1 MLIGTNSV
9 IREFL
14 ALGNPVFSFIKNTA
28 KHVQIVI
35 YYFSDYHNNDA
46 AITKHL
52 FKNNLDN
59 VNQWFQ
65 ADDVYIVD
73 RGFWVI

>member
-1 MLIGTNSV
+1 MVIVALDGYILSV
-9 IREFL
+9 
-14 ALGNPVFSFIKNTA
+14 LGP
-28 KHVQIVI
+28 
-35 YYFSDYHNNDA
+35 YFSDYHNNNT

-52 FKNNLDN
+52 VKNNLEN

-73 RGFWVI
+73 RGFWDAVECLEDQGYNVKSHFI

>member
-1 MLIGTNSV
+1 MVIVASDGYILSV
-9 IREFL
+9 
-14 ALGNPVFSFIKNTA
+14 LGP
-28 KHVQIVI
+28 
-35 YYFSDYHNNDA
+35 YFSGYHNNEE

-52 FKNNLDN
+52 FKNNLEN

-73 RGFWVI
+73 RGFWDDVEYLEDQWYNGKSHFI

>member
-1 MLIGTNSV
+1 MFWDLIS
-9 IREFL
+9 L
-14 ALGNPVFSFIKNTA
+14 
-28 KHVQIVI
+28 
-35 YYFSDYHNNDA
+35 DYHNNDA

-52 FKNNLDN
+52 FKNNLEN

-73 RGFWVI
+73 RVFWVVVEYQEDQGYNVKSHCI

>member
-1 MLIGTNSV
+1 MVTSDSYILSV
-9 IREFL
+9 
-14 ALGNPVFSFIKNTA
+14 LGP
-28 KHVQIVI
+28 
-35 YYFSDYHNNDA
+35 YFSDYHNNDA

-52 FKNNLDN
+52 FKNNLEN

-73 RGFWVI
+73 RVFWVVVEYQEDEGYNVKSHCI